1 MIPLITRKEFKYK
14 TRNPE
19 SKDNP
24 HNAVL
29 KGYRSRKRDELV
41 EYFTQRDFMMS
52 TMKECTLRH
61 ERGDRDGKFAVLG
74 WIIVLDLF
82 SFTKV
87 ITGSILI
94 NMWLNKWKIRSMR
107 LKWKERKGILFL
119 SMFCCFFFS
128 MGGMSLDNSLS
139 SDLSLFYFFQ
149 QKNCFISSGSW
160 RVLILPNHWIVLFSL
175 LNELF
180 SFLYYM
186 NCWTF
191 FCFCDSGFHLYVGFS
206 VG

>member
-1 MIPLITRKEFKYK
+1 MVHVRKQFEYLIDPHTGNDLLELPNGVMIPLITRKEFKYK

-74 WIIVLDLF
+74 
-82 SFTKV
+82 
-87 ITGSILI
+87 
-94 NMWLNKWKIRSMR
+94 
-107 LKWKERKGILFL
+107 
-119 SMFCCFFFS
+119 
-128 MGGMSLDNSLS
+128 
-139 SDLSLFYFFQ
+139 
-149 QKNCFISSGSW
+149 
-160 RVLILPNHWIVLFSL
+160 
-175 LNELF
+175 
-180 SFLYYM
+180 
-186 NCWTF
+186 
-191 FCFCDSGFHLYVGFS
+191 
-206 VG
+206 